1 MKWTNRIITGLVI
14 VLLSLLVLLLI
25 GVVFYN
31 TDKKMEIGSLTD
43 WISSLSTAGTLVVAC
58 MAYKK
63 APEWMAQKHYDIV
76 SKVIEEAIYEDLRKL
91 SSLSYQYKN
100 QIVHTGLILKN
111 SLSKKEGL
119 PSNIEETLEKLE
131 KLLMEFFNLSYSIQ
145 NRLKAIPRYNY
156 VITPYALNVIDE
168 IKKAA
173 DIYNNLQTQI
183 EFAAHGVNSLVYA
196 DQQVIDS
203 EKNEISD
210 IQRESIE
217 LNMKL
222 SDYIKSVYAENKTI
236 AEFIAIKNK

>member
-1 MKWTNRIITGLVI
+1 MKWTNRVITGLVI
-14 VLLSLLVLLLI
+14 LLLTLLVLLLLSTL
-25 GVVFYN
+25 YYS
-31 TDKKMEIGSLTD
+31 TDKKMELGSLTD
-43 WISSLSTAGTLVVAC
+43 WISSLSTAATLVVAC

-76 SKVIEEAIYEDLRKL
+76 SKVIEEAIYVDLRKL

-111 SLSKKEGL
+111 ALSKKEGL
-119 PSNIEETLEKLE
+119 PPNIEENLEKLE

-156 VITPYALNVIDE
+156 VITPYALNVMDE
-168 IKKAA
+168 IKKTA

-183 EFAAHGVNSLVYA
+183 EFAAHEVNSLVYA
-196 DQQVIDS
+196 DEQAINLT
-203 EKNEISD
+203 KAEITD
-210 IQRESIE
+210 LQRESIE
-217 LNMKL
+217 LNKKL

-236 AEFIAIKNK
+236 AEFIAIRNK